1 VGARVKVVFLTTDD
15 PIYLPAFF
23 DRVLNDRGDET
34 EAVYLVPPL
43 YKGQTPARAAWRYYR
58 TFGFRA
64 VTGLA
69 IRIARAKLRR
79 QSIEDVCKRHGVEY
93 RTAEDVNSPEF
104 LDGLRAIGPD
114 IVVSV
119 SCPQIFKKDLINVP
133 SFGCLNIHGAVLPHY
148 RGVLPSFWMLANG
161 EKEAGVTIHF
171 VVEKIDA
178 GDVVGQKVFEILPD
192 ESLDAFIRRSK
203 AIAAELFLDVL
214 RKIEDGT
221 LAPEPLVVAEGSY
234 YSWPDRDAVKRFHEA
249 GRTVW

>member
-1 VGARVKVVFLTTDD
+1 MKIIFLTTDD

-23 DRVLNDRGDET
+23 ERVLSERGDET

-64 VTGLA
+64 ATGLA
-69 IRIARAKLRR
+69 VRVARSKFRR
-79 QSIEDVCKRHGVEY
+79 ESIEDVCKRHGVHY
-93 RTAEDVNSPEF
+93 GTAEDVNSPGF
-104 LDGLRAIGPD
+104 LDGLRAIAPD

-119 SCPQIFKKDLINVP
+119 SCPQIFKKNLINVP

-171 VVEKIDA
+171 IVEKIDA
-178 GDVVGQKVFEILPD
+178 GDVVGQRVFEILPD

-221 LAPEPLVVAEGSY
+221 LTREPLVMAEGSY
-234 YSWPDRDAVKRFHEA
+234 FSWPDRDAVKRFREA